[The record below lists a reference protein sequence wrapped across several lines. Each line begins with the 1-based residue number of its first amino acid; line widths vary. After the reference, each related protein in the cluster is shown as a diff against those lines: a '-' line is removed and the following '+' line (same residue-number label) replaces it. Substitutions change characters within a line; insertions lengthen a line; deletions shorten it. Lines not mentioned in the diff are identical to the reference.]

1 MEKII
6 VFGKGAYWE
15 YKKETIKQQY
25 EVEVILD
32 NAVKDSM
39 FYEEIMVTNPI
50 NIGDYLNMKIFI
62 MSLNFLKWL
71 NN

>member
-32 NAVKDSM
+32 KVCFM
-39 FYEEIMVTNPI
+39 R
-50 NIGDYLNMKIFI
+50 GL
-62 MSLNFLKWL
+62 WL
-71 NN
+71 LIQLI